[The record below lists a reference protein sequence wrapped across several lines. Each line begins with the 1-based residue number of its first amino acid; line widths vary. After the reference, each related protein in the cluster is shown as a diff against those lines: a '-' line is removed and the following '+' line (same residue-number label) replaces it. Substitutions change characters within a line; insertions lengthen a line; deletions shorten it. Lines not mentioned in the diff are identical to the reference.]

1 MKLPG
6 YWVSKTPDG
15 VAIQKYEF
23 DKIELSPESNWK
35 EACKNVGLAESR
47 WGGLSLDDALVEAGK
62 MLRVCCDVV
71 EPKAAKTLK
80 TNKTAALRELL
91 EEIYGETVRLEGSVR
106 NPNKAARFECQNGHF
121 WMALPNDVLNGKN
134 CPKCGTRKFSHIAK
148 LRARRGS
155 AVKLVGDYKN
165 SDTPTTYECC
175 ICSHKWDVPPK
186 NIYDERSTCPKC
198 GG

>member
-1 MKLPG
+1 MKFPG
-6 YWVSKTPDG
+6 YWVSKTTDG

-23 DKIELSPESNWK
+23 DETELSPESDWK
-35 EACKNVGLAESR
+35 EAYKNTGIAESR
-47 WGGLSLDDALVEAGK
+47 WGGLSLDDALVEAAK
-62 MLRVCCDVV
+62 MLRACCDVID
-71 EPKAAKTLK
+71 PKTKK

-91 EEIYGETVRLEGSVR
+91 EEVYGETVRLEGSVR
-106 NPNKAARFECQNGHF
+106 NPNKATRFECQNDHF
-121 WMALPNDVLNGKN
+121 WMAVPNDVLNGKN

-175 ICSHKWDVPPK
+175 ICNHNWDVPPK
-186 NIYDERSTCPKC
+186 NIYDERSSCPKC